1 MFMSKNLK
9 WWTNKH
15 VLCSWLSNL
24 MNNELNIEI
33 LQNYLMNMNF
43 FVKSAMNILF
53 LTIFFSKL
61 AYFSA
66 WLQEVSTGVHKSTQF
81 INLQTSIIDLYQKFS
96 LVYWNFSVQLSFH
109 LDNSGKFVHE
119 MFIGILPW
127 TNEHAWTNEHEQW
140 TWTFL
145 PSVWLGASHELYKV
159 LCFDERNCFS

>member
-1 MFMSKNLK
+1 MAIKSHEQWAEHRNLAK
-9 WWTNKH
+9 
-15 VLCSWLSNL
+15 LSH
-24 MNNELNIEI
+24 EHE
-33 LQNYLMNMNF
+33 F
-43 FVKSAMNILF
+43 FHQICHEHPVF
-53 LTIFFSKL
+53 DRFFSKL

-66 WLQEVSTGVHKSTQF
+66 WLQEASTWVHKSTQF

-96 LVYWNFSVQLSFH
+96 WVYWNLSVQLSFH

-145 PSVWLGASHELYKV
+145 PSNLIKINLKFFTDWKFTVQNR
-159 LCFDERNCFS
+159 F